1 MQNRQIMPAISV
13 LLAFVTLVFAAAP
26 SHATTLLVSGNAL
39 GQSTNL
45 SNAVAGLGL
54 QATYVVPAN
63 FETTS
68 LTGFDAVWLDGFSLY
83 GTGNWSANLMA
94 FMNGGGRVF
103 VQNPGFGSEGF
114 SAYPLGAQLNAVFT
128 YPTGGQESIVIVD
141 TTSPAGANHAVNQGL
156 TNVGLSNW
164 NQSAYGYFDTIGS
177 FTGLTTTGTAG
188 QWISI
193 VSPVGA
199 GYLVYTQ
206 QGVGQYLGSDSNPGS
221 GSQAAH
227 FLDNV
232 VTLQSNQIPEPS
244 SIGLFLLGLGL
255 LGLAGVKKHQ
265 NHRAIFMLA

>member
-39 GQSTNL
+39 GQPSTNL

-54 QATYVVPAN
+54 QATYVAPAN

-94 FMNGGGRVF
+94 FMNGGGKVF
-103 VQNPGFGSEGF
+103 VQNPGFGSEGL
-114 SAYPLGAQLNAVFT
+114 SAYPLGAQLNAVYT
-128 YPTGGQESIVIVD
+128 YPPGQETIAIVD
-141 TTSPAGANHAVNQGL
+141 TTSPVGSNHAVNQGL

-164 NQSAYGYFDTIGS
+164 GASAYGYFDTIGS

-221 GSQAAH
+221 GSQAAQ

-244 SIGLFLLGLGL
+244 SISLCLLGLGL
-255 LGLAGVKKHQ
+255 LGLAGVKHPSQ
-265 NHRAIFMLA
+265 TSMPLN